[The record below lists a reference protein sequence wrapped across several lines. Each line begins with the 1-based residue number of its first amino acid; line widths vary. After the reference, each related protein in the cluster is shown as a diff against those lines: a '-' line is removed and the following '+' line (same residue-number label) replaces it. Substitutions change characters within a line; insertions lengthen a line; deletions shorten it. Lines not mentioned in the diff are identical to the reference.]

1 MKKLKNTT
9 KTPITDDP
17 LFAPVLFREHFIN
30 WLNKYFERV
39 DKVFEYKS
47 KNKGV
52 YYTKEQI
59 FQTYEK
65 VMLEPPFK

>member
-1 MKKLKNTT
+1 MKKTIAVDMDN
-9 KTPITDDP
+9 
-17 LFAPVLFREHFIN
+17 VLVDIEQHFID
-30 WLNKYFERV
+30 WLDKYFERV

-65 VMLEPPFK
+65 AMLEHPFK